1 MKKKYLI
8 IIISILVIISAIII
22 FITIKNKRVI
32 YNYNNL
38 VFEYNQKVKISDIIP
53 IRNDNY
59 LDTLTLGKRKIQYSQ
74 DKYIY
79 NINYSVVDTTP
90 PLVLI
95 NNNYTYE
102 IGDKDNLNKRI
113 LCADNYNKK
122 PNCYIKGNYDFNN
135 TGIYKLK
142 YIATD
147 SNNNKTEKDFTVT
160 IKEKSKNKK
169 TSQKSNLNI
178 KDVIKK
184 YKNDNTMIGIDV
196 SAWQGD
202 IDFNNVKDEN
212 VEFAMIRV
220 GYGYNSEN
228 ENILDKRFYDNFA
241 KAKESNIK
249 IGLYFYSYAKSEK
262 EAISQADWIVNKLNK
277 QNIDLPIAFD
287 FEDWQN
293 FNSYNLSLTDLNNI
307 AQAFMNRIEKH
318 GYKSMLYGSYY
329 YLQNIWDTQNK
340 NIWLAHYSD
349 KTDYPNDYQIW
360 QLSNVGKVN
369 GINTDVD
376 INVLYK

>member
-8 IIISILVIISAIII
+8 IVISILVIISAIII
-22 FITIKNKRVI
+22 FIAIKNKRVI

-169 TSQKSNLNI
+169 TPQKSNLNI
-178 KDVIKK
+178 KDVILK
-184 YKNDNTMIGIDV
+184 
-196 SAWQGD
+196 
-202 IDFNNVKDEN
+202 
-212 VEFAMIRV
+212 
-220 GYGYNSEN
+220 
-228 ENILDKRFYDNFA
+228 
-241 KAKESNIK
+241 
-249 IGLYFYSYAKSEK
+249 
-262 EAISQADWIVNKLNK
+262 
-277 QNIDLPIAFD
+277 
-287 FEDWQN
+287 
-293 FNSYNLSLTDLNNI
+293 
-307 AQAFMNRIEKH
+307 
-318 GYKSMLYGSYY
+318 
-329 YLQNIWDTQNK
+329 
-340 NIWLAHYSD
+340 
-349 KTDYPNDYQIW
+349 
-360 QLSNVGKVN
+360 
-369 GINTDVD
+369 
-376 INVLYK
+376 

>member
-169 TSQKSNLNI
+169 TPQKSNLNI

-212 VEFAMIRV
+212 VEFTMIRV

>member
-8 IIISILVIISAIII
+8 IIISILVIISTIII

-102 IGDKDNLNKRI
+102 IGDKDNLNKII

-349 KTDYPNDYQIW
+349 KTDYPNEYQIW

>member
-79 NINYSVVDTTP
+79 NINYSVADTTP

-102 IGDKDNLNKRI
+102 IGDKDNLNKII

>member
-8 IIISILVIISAIII
+8 IVISILVIISAIII

-169 TSQKSNLNI
+169 TPEKSNLNI

-349 KTDYPNDYQIW
+349 KTDYPNEYQIW

>member
-8 IIISILVIISAIII
+8 IVISILVIISAIII
-22 FITIKNKRVI
+22 FIAIKNKRVI

-102 IGDKDNLNKRI
+102 IGDKDNLNKII

>member
-74 DKYIY
+74 DKYVY

-349 KTDYPNDYQIW
+349 KTDYPNEYQIW

>member
-8 IIISILVIISAIII
+8 IVISILVIISAIII

-59 LDTLTLGKRKIQYSQ
+59 LNTLTLGKRKIQYSQ

-349 KTDYPNDYQIW
+349 KTDYPNEYQIW

>member
-8 IIISILVIISAIII
+8 IVISILVIISAIII
-22 FITIKNKRVI
+22 FIAIKNKRVI

>member
-8 IIISILVIISAIII
+8 IVISILVIISAIII

-79 NINYSVVDTTP
+79 NINYSVVDTNP

-102 IGDKDNLNKRI
+102 IGDKDNLNKII

-169 TSQKSNLNI
+169 TPQKSNLNI

-349 KTDYPNDYQIW
+349 KTDYPNEYQIW

>member
-1 MKKKYLI
+1 MSL
-8 IIISILVIISAIII
+8 IISILLIISAIII

-349 KTDYPNDYQIW
+349 KTDYPNEYQIW

>member
-8 IIISILVIISAIII
+8 IVISILVIISAIII

-59 LDTLTLGKRKIQYSQ
+59 LNTLTLGKRKIQYSQ

-102 IGDKDNLNKRI
+102 IGDKDNLNKII

-169 TSQKSNLNI
+169 TPQKSNLNI

>member
-8 IIISILVIISAIII
+8 IVISILVIISAIII
-22 FITIKNKRVI
+22 FIAIKNKRVI

-102 IGDKDNLNKRI
+102 IGDKDNLNKII

-169 TSQKSNLNI
+169 TPQKSNLNI

>member
-8 IIISILVIISAIII
+8 IVISILVIISAIII

-102 IGDKDNLNKRI
+102 IGDKDNLNKII

-349 KTDYPNDYQIW
+349 KTDYPNEYQIW

>member
-102 IGDKDNLNKRI
+102 IGDKDNLNKII

-249 IGLYFYSYAKSEK
+249 IGLYFYSYARSEK

-349 KTDYPNDYQIW
+349 KTDYPNYYQIW

>member
-102 IGDKDNLNKRI
+102 IGDKDNLNKII

-169 TSQKSNLNI
+169 TPQKSNLNI

-349 KTDYPNDYQIW
+349 KTDYPNEYQIW

>member
-8 IIISILVIISAIII
+8 IIISILVIISTII

-102 IGDKDNLNKRI
+102 IGDKDNLNKII

>member
-8 IIISILVIISAIII
+8 IVISILVIISAIII
-22 FITIKNKRVI
+22 FIAIKNKRVI

-102 IGDKDNLNKRI
+102 IGDKDNLNKII

-169 TSQKSNLNI
+169 TPQKSNLNI

-349 KTDYPNDYQIW
+349 KTDYPNEYQIW

>member
-8 IIISILVIISAIII
+8 IVISILVIISAIII
-22 FITIKNKRVI
+22 FIAIKNKRVI

-349 KTDYPNDYQIW
+349 KTDYPNEYQIW

>member
-1 MKKKYLI
+1 MKKKYLMI
-8 IIISILVIISAIII
+8 TISILVIILTIII
-22 FITIKNKRVI
+22 FITIKNKKVI
-32 YNYNNL
+32 YNYDNL

-53 IRNDNY
+53 VRNDNY
-59 LDTLTLGKRKIQYSQ
+59 LDTLTLGKRKMQYSQ

-79 NINYSVVDTTP
+79 DINYNVVDTTP

-102 IGDKDNLNKRI
+102 IGDMDNLNKRI
-113 LCADNYNKK
+113 LCADNYDKR
-122 PNCYIKGNYDFNN
+122 PNCYIEGNYDFNN
-135 TGIYKLK
+135 TGLYKLK

-160 IKEKSKNKK
+160 IKEKNINKK
-169 TSQKSNLNI
+169 TSQKNNLNI

-184 YKNDNTMIGIDV
+184 YKNDTTMIGIDV
-196 SAWQGD
+196 SAWQDD
-202 IDFNNVKDEN
+202 IDFNKVKDEN
-212 VEFAMIRV
+212 VEFVMIRV
-220 GYGYNSEN
+220 GYGYNNEN
-228 ENILDKRFYDNFA
+228 ENILDKRFYDNFN

-262 EAISQADWIVNKLNK
+262 EAIKQADWIVNKLHK

-307 AQAFMNRIEKH
+307 AQAFMSRIEKH

-340 NIWLAHYSD
+340 NIWLAHYSN

>member
-8 IIISILVIISAIII
+8 IVISILVIISAIII

-102 IGDKDNLNKRI
+102 IGDKDNLNKII

>member
-349 KTDYPNDYQIW
+349 KTDYPNEYQIW

>member
-8 IIISILVIISAIII
+8 IVISILVIISAIII

-349 KTDYPNDYQIW
+349 KTDYPNEYQIW

>member
-53 IRNDNY
+53 IKNDNY

>member
-169 TSQKSNLNI
+169 TPQKSNLNI

-349 KTDYPNDYQIW
+349 KTDYPNEYQIW

>member
-102 IGDKDNLNKRI
+102 IGDKDNLNKII

-169 TSQKSNLNI
+169 TPQKSNLNI

>member
-8 IIISILVIISAIII
+8 IVISILVIISAIII

-59 LDTLTLGKRKIQYSQ
+59 LNTLTLGKRKIQYSQ

-102 IGDKDNLNKRI
+102 IGDKDNLNKII

>member
-369 GINTDVD
+369 GINTNVD

>member
-8 IIISILVIISAIII
+8 IVISILVIISAIII

-169 TSQKSNLNI
+169 TPQKSNLNI

-349 KTDYPNDYQIW
+349 KTDYPNEYQIW

>member
-169 TSQKSNLNI
+169 TPQKSNLNI

-329 YLQNIWDTQNK
+329 YLQNIWDTQSK

>member
-8 IIISILVIISAIII
+8 IVISILVIISAIII

-169 TSQKSNLNI
+169 TPQKSNLNI

>member
-8 IIISILVIISAIII
+8 IVISILVIISAIII
-22 FITIKNKRVI
+22 FIAIKNKRVI

-169 TSQKSNLNI
+169 TPQKSNLNI

>member
-8 IIISILVIISAIII
+8 IVISILVIISAIII

-102 IGDKDNLNKRI
+102 IGDKDNLNKII

-369 GINTDVD
+369 GINTNVD

>member
-8 IIISILVIISAIII
+8 IIISILVIISTIII

>member
-8 IIISILVIISAIII
+8 IVISILVIISAIII

-102 IGDKDNLNKRI
+102 IGDKDNLNKII

-169 TSQKSNLNI
+169 TPQKSNLNI

>member
-8 IIISILVIISAIII
+8 IVISILVIISAIII
-22 FITIKNKRVI
+22 FIAIKNKRVI

-169 TSQKSNLNI
+169 TPQKSNLNI

-349 KTDYPNDYQIW
+349 KTDYPNEYQIW